1 VRSWPAGPL
10 IIIAGL
16 VLVLIGVAVWAGALS
31 WFGRLPGDIRMER
44 ESVRVYFPLV
54 SMLVLSVVISL
65 LLYLINRFL

>member
-1 VRSWPAGPL
+1 VRSSSAGPW

-16 VLVLIGVAVWAGALS
+16 VVVLIGVAVWAGALS

-54 SMLVLSVVISL
+54 SMLVLSVVISVVF
-65 LLYLINRFL
+65 YLINRFL

>member
-1 VRSWPAGPL
+1 VRSSSAGPW

-16 VLVLIGVAVWAGALS
+16 VVVLIGVAVWAGALS

-54 SMLVLSVVISL
+54 SMLVLSAVISV